1 MFCRGALYRFLLH
14 HNLRLQIRLHLI
26 TFTITSLVQNY
37 IAFFI
42 DFPYFGENT
51 LTFEVNGLFLPNFF
65 NTNLTW
71 ALGGLLPA
79 CMCVALF
86 SHLLV
91 GGASSVKKPEIGET
105 RHSPFILLMC
115 SGWGQIG
122 GVTSHQVAPHQV
134 VSLNCSV
141 WFPDFLAF
149 IISPNFHPRSL
160 YKTTRITLNIIV
172 SIIMSHQTT
181 VDWSLFQRV
190 SHRN

>member
-26 TFTITSLVQNY
+26 TFTIASLVQNY

-51 LTFEVNGLFLPNFF
+51 LTFEVNGLFVPNFV

-115 SGWGQIG
+115 SGCNALWLGPNW
-122 GVTSHQVAPHQV
+122 GVTSRQVAPHQV
-134 VSLNCSV
+134 VSLNCSAR
-141 WFPDFLAF
+141 FPDFLAF
-149 IISPNFHPRSL
+149 IISPYFTQDPDIRPL
-160 YKTTRITLNIIV
+160 V
-172 SIIMSHQTT
+172 SP
-181 VDWSLFQRV
+181 
-190 SHRN
+190 